1 MDWLEVTL
9 IGFGAGALGT
19 GLGGVLALFLRKPSS
34 RTLGLMLG
42 LAAGVM
48 LAIVFL
54 ELLEEGL
61 ETGIVYPVIGLFTG
75 IAAFFLL
82 DESFP
87 HRHFVSEEVHNGHY
101 VKKGMLIATG
111 IALHNL
117 PEGIAIGAGFAA
129 STSLGISLAIL
140 IALHNIPEG
149 LAVAIPLKAGGSR
162 HRRIVLITLLAGLP
176 MGVGAAVGALLG
188 IISSAMLGISLG
200 FAAGAMLYIVCDEL
214 IPDVY
219 RLASA
224 HVAIGGI
231 TAGVILGMVLI
242 YFI

>member
-1 MDWLEVTL
+1 MDWLQILL

-19 GLGGVLALFLRKPSS
+19 GLGGLLALFLRKPSS
-34 RTLGLMLG
+34 STLGLLLG
-42 LAAGVM
+42 FAAGVM
-48 LAIVFL
+48 LSIVFL

-61 ETGIVYPVIGLFTG
+61 ETGLLYAVLGLLVGIV
-75 IAAFFLL
+75 AFLL
-82 DESFP
+82 LDRFFP
-87 HRHFVSEEVHNGHY
+87 HRHFVSEEVHHKTY

-111 IALHNL
+111 IGLHNL

-129 STSLGISLAIL
+129 SPSLGISLAIF

-149 LAVAIPLKAGGSR
+149 LAIAVPLKVGGF
-162 HRRIVLITLLAGLP
+162 RRRDIVLITMLAGLP
-176 MGVGAAVGALLG
+176 MGVGALIGALLG
-188 IISSAMLGISLG
+188 IISPAMLGLSLG

-219 RLASA
+219 GLTNA

-231 TAGVILGMVLI
+231 TAGVILGIVMTYYI
-242 YFI
+242 

>member
-1 MDWLEVTL
+1 MYWQEITL
-9 IGFGAGALGT
+9 IGFGAGAVGT
-19 GLGGVLALFLRKPSS
+19 GFGGLLALFLRKPSS

-61 ETGIVYPVIGLFTG
+61 ETGFIYPVLGLAFG
-75 IAAFFLL
+75 ILAFLL
-82 DESFP
+82 LDRYFP
-87 HRHFVSEEVHNGHY
+87 HQHFVSKEVHQHAY

-111 IALHNL
+111 IALHNF
-117 PEGIAIGAGFAA
+117 PEGLAIGAGFAA
-129 STSLGISLAIL
+129 STSLGITLAIL

-149 LAVAIPLKAGGSR
+149 LAVAVPLKAGGSR
-162 HRRIVLITLLAGLP
+162 RRRIVLITILAGLP
-176 MGVGAAVGALLG
+176 MGVGALVGALLG
-188 IISSAMLGISLG
+188 SVSTAMLGLSFG

-219 RLASA
+219 RLTSA

-231 TAGVILGMVLI
+231 TLGVILGLTMIHFV
-242 YFI
+242 